1 MKFSQDIWNRLKG
14 DMLQKKGLLKAITTK
29 RQFRA
34 LIL

>member
-1 MKFSQDIWNRLKG
+1 MKFSQDILKG

-29 RQFRA
+29 RQFRT